1 MAENKQ
7 ERKTFKWGD
16 QEYLLDDL
24 LKLHADQEQYYYN
37 FARDKGQYDDNAL
50 AGLRSAIASRIQSVK
65 DGKAFGADGVLDTD
79 TVDNIQIQTQ
89 KKGLLKKAKYV
100 DQDNTEWA
108 KYYLNQLVKNL
119 KPTTT
124 KDGNAWDPKKHGF
137 SAFFTGN
144 GFSAKDIF
152 EQYDLRD
159 KDNPELPR
167 SFAQR
172 DEKLGKIAQQY
183 VNMLESK
190 KFDYTKNDNDYDD
203 DQLETARNL
212 AANYKSMSRDEKA
225 AALRKMG
232 ADNQIIHAFTSD
244 RWELG
249 SNDEDTK
256 RLKAEK
262 ELKQKTKEYNDDI
275 TSRYGTFSALPTQE
289 AQLRAYLGKPG
300 SNFYITAD
308 EALKWAENNKT
319 IDLNSYEKRYNQN
332 KWDTEAAQYIL
343 PIYQANG
350 RLRETTIDGV
360 KYVYDP
366 NSMNRENNSF
376 IAIDPITGKMT
387 QRFIYDIDT
396 EAAAL
401 RNKYLQPQGASK
413 YHLEVSSNKEGGVLR
428 MQTGGDFSATEWL
441 NSVKGQDYEQRA
453 ASEGITVRE
462 LKERER
468 KPFGDETTVNN
479 AGWTGNDIVQLG
491 TMFVDL
497 TSMFADPLTGA
508 AMGVGTSTVNFLNDI
523 HRDGW
528 QTHDLW
534 NYAKN
539 LGMDA
544 LGVIPIVGDTFGTLG
559 KVKKGLVNLAPKII
573 GYLGMAQNVMNAPE
587 IIDSFSKIIDDREMT
602 TQDWQNVANG
612 IQTIVSGTRIGK
624 DAIRNARAKKAAS
637 ANHQDKLQIEV
648 TDKAGAS
655 KLLVLDG
662 ENAKAVRESD
672 HSVDAVNKILKK
684 IEGFQ
689 DYNVASE
696 SPTFGFSLKRPG
708 RKVKNTQTGL
718 EDTVYNPFS
727 FSTDRAKI
735 SAYYDPVEYARAYT
749 NRKKENSAG
758 GEEPDPSSTLQW
770 FSNRYFNTK
779 NVSTDALGK
788 QNLDQVLKAKQSE
801 IDADIEAIKQ
811 RGKAYSDETTAK
823 KAELEALQQEIRTA
837 ETNKAA
843 EERRIASAESTHADQ
858 NRTIRNAQRWW
869 KTHADTAEGKR
880 AASIAKVINNTQKQI
895 DVLSKKPS
903 KTKAEKA
910 ELKRLKAEL
919 KVYKEDYKTLPEL
932 YKQKGP
938 LALDQLKLQRAKTVG
953 QKRSYKQKHQD
964 LLDLLAGHNRTKGDL
979 ETRINTANPEIATL
993 LNPSETTITFN
1004 GQEFKLKPSTTF
1016 TTESLQSLGIF
1027 KQGGPI
1033 DKNKINKFL
1042 SYAKR

>member
-225 AALRKMG
+225 ATLRKMG
-232 ADNQIIHAFTSD
+232 ANNQIIHAFTSD
-244 RWELG
+244 QWELG

-262 ELKQKTKEYNDDI
+262 ELKQKTKEYNDDV
-275 TSRYGTFSALPTQE
+275 SKKYALYSELPSQE
-289 AQLRAYLGKPG
+289 AQMKAYMGKAG
-300 SNFYITAD
+300 SDFYITP
-308 EALKWAENNKT
+308 EQALEWAEKNKT
-319 IDLNSYEKRYNQN
+319 IDIDAYQKRYNTN
-332 KWDTEAAQYIL
+332 KWDVEAAQYVL
-343 PIYQANG
+343 PLLQANG
-350 RLRETTIDGV
+350 RLKETTIDNV

-366 NSMNRENNSF
+366 NSVNRENHTF

-387 QRFIYDIDT
+387 QKFIYDIDS
-396 EAAAL
+396 EMAAL

-413 YHLEVSSNKEGGVLR
+413 YQLQVSSNKEGGVLK
-428 MQTGGDFSATEWL
+428 MQTGGDFSIANWL
-441 NSVKGQDYEQRA
+441 NQTKEEDYERRA
-453 ASEGITVRE
+453 AAEGVDVRV

-468 KPFGDETTVNN
+468 KPFGDKTTVNN
-479 AGWTGNDIVQLG
+479 ADWTWNDITQLS
-491 TMFVDL
+491 TAFIDL

-508 AMGVGTSTVNFLNDI
+508 AMGVGTSTVNFINDI
-523 HRDGW
+523 NRDGW
-528 QTHDLW
+528 QAEDGW
-534 NYAKN
+534 NYVKN

-559 KVKKGLVNLAPKII
+559 KVKKTLFNLAPKLI
-573 GYLGMAQNVMNAPE
+573 GYIGMAQNVMNAPQ
-587 IIDSFSKIIDDREMT
+587 IIDSLSKIVDDREMT
-602 TQDWQNVANG
+602 TQDWQNIASGLQAV
-612 IQTIVSGTRIGK
+612 VSGTRMVKHG
-624 DAIRNARAKKAAS
+624 IRDSRAKKAAS

-648 TDKAGAS
+648 TDKAGNA
-655 KLLVLDG
+655 KQLVLDG

-672 HSVDAVNKILKK
+672 HSVKAVNEILKK
-684 IEGFQ
+684 IDGFK
-689 DYNVASE
+689 DYEVVSE
-696 SPTFGFSLKRPG
+696 SPLLGFSLKMPG
-708 RKVKNTQTGL
+708 RKVTNAQTQV
-718 EDTVYNPFS
+718 EERVFNPFS
-727 FSTDRAKI
+727 FSSDKAKI
-735 SAYYDPVEYARAYT
+735 SAYYDPVEYARAYST
-749 NRKKENSAG
+749 KKDKNGRKT
-758 GEEPDPSSTLQW
+758 DPSKALSW
-770 FSNRYFNTK
+770 FADRRFGK
-779 NVSTDALGK
+779 NHTSMDAIGK

-843 EERRIASAESTHADQ
+843 EASRIADAESTHASQ
-858 NRTIRNAQRWW
+858 NKAIKNAQRWW
-869 KTHADTAEGKR
+869 KKNADTADGKR
-880 AASIAKVINNTQKQI
+880 ASSIAKVINNTQKQI
-895 DVLSKKPS
+895 DVLSKKKG

-910 ELKRLKAEL
+910 ELKRLKDAL
-919 KVYKEDYKTLPEL
+919 NTYKEDYKTLPEL

-938 LALDQLKLQRAKTVG
+938 LALEQLKLQRAKTVG